1 MNVEIKVT
9 RYNVGALLGWLAI
22 VSGLVSAGIQYFH
35 PNPIAYPLV
44 AGGLIFGGIA
54 VTRAG
59 PVRIIVVKKT
69 VQLKEHRD
77 ND

>member
-9 RYNVGALLGWLAI
+9 RYNIGALLGWLAI
-22 VSGLVSAGIQYFH
+22 TFGLASVAVQYFY
-35 PNPIAYPLV
+35 PNPIAYPLM
-44 AGGLIFGGIA
+44 AGGLIFGGIG

-59 PVRIIVVKKT
+59 PLRIVVKRT
-69 VQLKEHRD
+69 VQLKEHQD